1 MGEDLF
7 PHVLHTPFR
16 LWWVAEN
23 RATPFAN
30 RRLKMIRKSAQT
42 FERCPK
48 NF

>member
-7 PHVLHTPFR
+7 PHILHTPFR

-30 RRLKMIRKSAQT
+30 RRLKMIRKPAPA
-42 FERCPK
+42 FERWQK
-48 NF
+48 IF